1 MKLIITSVV
10 AGLLLAGITWVLK
23 VTISK
28 VTKNTGHLLSRSEFN
43 FSKYFVTYG
52 NEVVD
57 YVVYQLGLR
66 PSIPI
71 VDLLYLEFLHY
82 LLVKGYINRKV
93 IIFPIP
99 DLSIPYDET
108 GEVQFNHFKK
118 NVLSV
123 FKTHRDRV
131 TVLSYHPIL
140 PDVNE
145 MFSPIFLHTLKYTG
159 SEQYMNRV
167 KRISKSAI
175 KDITHF
181 SKHHPK
187 ELRLVNLFVHAMR
200 GWISLRKLES
210 IIELQDGL
218 KIGILIWETGLDK
231 LGQFMCFW
239 ENKGLN
245 VSCSVYIGKTLCVK
259 GRPLPV
265 FDNNNTLNMF
275 CTEENTIKLVS
286 QMSNRAAKKCIEIL
300 QVILK
305 QNYLESMSAKENR
318 RLAKRWLES
327 RSISH
332 PKESLNLTKVQHM
345 LLWKIQILKA
355 KYLLVEPS

>member
-1 MKLIITSVV
+1 MKAIIIPVV
-10 AGLLLAGITWVLK
+10 AGLILAGIMWMFK
-23 VTISK
+23 IFISK
-28 VTKNTGHLLSRSEFN
+28 LEKYKGICFSRRDLSFN
-43 FSKYFVTYG
+43 KYFVTHG

-82 LLVKGYINRKV
+82 LLVKGYINTKV

-108 GEVQFNHFKK
+108 GEVQFNQFKK

-131 TVLSYHPIL
+131 TVLSYHPVL
-140 PDVNE
+140 PEVNE

-159 SEQYMNRV
+159 SEQYINRV
-167 KRISKSAI
+167 KRISKRAI

-200 GWISLRKLES
+200 GWISLRKLETT
-210 IIELQDGL
+210 IELQDGL
-218 KIGILIWETGLDK
+218 RIGILIWETGLDK

-245 VSCSVYIGKTLCVK
+245 VSCSVYMGKTLFVK

-265 FDNNNTLNMF
+265 FDNINTLNMF
-275 CTEENTIKLVS
+275 CTEDNIVKLVS
-286 QMSNRAAKKCIEIL
+286 QLSSNATRKYIEIL

-305 QNYLESMSAKENR
+305 QNYFESLSAKENR

-327 RSISH
+327 RLISH
-332 PKESLNLTKVQHM
+332 PKESVKLTEVQHM
-345 LLWKIQILKA
+345 LLWKIQMLKA
-355 KYLLVEPS
+355 NYI